1 MKKLTLIFLA
11 FVSLLSVGY
20 SQNTQNEKPTLYVS
34 GSAQISVKPDL
45 GILNIS
51 VSEIK
56 MKMSDAIK
64 SLSEKSNYYN
74 DLLKKM
80 GYNEK
85 DIKTTSFSV
94 YKNKVYRNNEYVD
107 SGFVASQIIRLEFV
121 YNQQVLQKIVND
133 FSKSDKPIDFSFDFT
148 ISEELKK
155 KTQNQLI
162 ENGVND
168 ANSKAQIIANA
179 SKMKIKSIKSIA
191 YGNAGIDSNI
201 NLADPRQK
209 MVAYANSN
217 YESQAFNFT
226 PNDIIFQDNV
236 TMEFILE

>member
-1 MKKLTLIFLA
+1 MA
-11 FVSLLSVGY
+11 FVSLFSVGY
-20 SQNTQNEKPTLYVS
+20 SQNTQNDKPTLYVS
-34 GSAQISVKPDL
+34 GSAQLYVKPDL

-56 MKMSDAIK
+56 LKMSDAIK

-121 YNQQVLQKIVND
+121 YNQQVLQKIITD

-148 ISEELKK
+148 ISDELKK
-155 KTQNQLI
+155 KTQTQLI
-162 ENGVND
+162 ENAVND

-191 YGNAGIDSNI
+191 YGNSGIDQHMNMS
-201 NLADPRQK
+201 DPRQK
-209 MVAYANSN
+209 MVAYASSS
-217 YESQAFNFT
+217 YESQSFNFT
-226 PNDIIFQDNV
+226 PNDIFFQDNV

>member
-1 MKKLTLIFLA
+1 MSTSKNYLLA
-11 FVSLLSVGY
+11 IGIDNY
-20 SQNTQNEKPTLYVS
+20 SDWPQ
-34 GSAQISVKPDL
+34 
-45 GILNIS
+45 
-51 VSEIK
+51 
-56 MKMSDAIK
+56 
-64 SLSEKSNYYN
+64 
-74 DLLKKM
+74 LK
-80 GYNEK
+80 N
-85 DIKTTSFSV
+85 
-94 YKNKVYRNNEYVD
+94 
-107 SGFVASQIIRLEFV
+107 A
-121 YNQQVLQKIVND
+121 
-133 FSKSDKPIDFSFDFT
+133 
-148 ISEELKK
+148 
-155 KTQNQLI
+155 
-162 ENGVND
+162 VND